1 MNVTKGVRIESVQ
14 YWASGPVQVVL
25 TPLWLADD
33 GSVVGTSGQESVST
47 TRDALTR
54 RAVANGRADGQWGD
68 KEVEEEV
75 RIATRTEMH
84 HEKVTRT
91 ITTMVA
97 SSDPTEAA
105 VEKTEKVTTDEMVPR
120 TTLRFAD
127 VTEIRWS

>member
-33 GSVVGTSGQESVST
+33 GSVVGTSGQEGVST
-47 TRDALTR
+47 TQDALTKQ
-54 RAVANGRADGQWGD
+54 AVANGRADGQWSD

-91 ITTMVA
+91 ITTVG
-97 SSDPTEAA
+97 
-105 VEKTEKVTTDEMVPR
+105 KTEEVTTDEMVPR

-127 VTEIRWS
+127 VTEIR